1 MKHTLTTLR
10 YRENVKYFSLIEH
23 YAKSNYKTLDDDQV
37 NKLVAAY
44 IRTKDRYD
52 QEEAIAEAIFEYHK
66 DVLDALAGKIDAVEL
81 QKRLLNPVVKQYK
94 DQVMADY
101 EEELSKNHESDEGEF
116 WEDFRK
122 RGADAALDQP
132 RSF

>member
-10 YRENVKYFSLIEH
+10 YPENVKYFNLIEH

-37 NKLVAAY
+37 NALVAAY
-44 IRTKDRYD
+44 LRTKDRYD
-52 QEEAIAEAIFEYHK
+52 QEEAISEATFEYHK

-94 DQVMADY
+94 EQVIADY
-101 EEELSKNHESDEGEF
+101 EEELQNHESEEGEF
-116 WEDFRK
+116 WEDQRQ
-122 RGADAALDQP
+122 RVVDAKLSLP
-132 RSF
+132 RFY